1 MSRFSYPHNSVN
13 STLRDMCYASMESCF
28 QGLSFI
34 YLHLRPLNNLWGL
47 YDPKTEN
54 MAGFL
59 PVMEQFRH
67 IELSAM
73 PFIERS
79 QWGLDFF
86 FLHSWAL
93 SSFSGRYDQ
102 RTWKFYDEFHHFPV
116 KYPPDI
122 EHSRQWT
129 LVCITVILTLS
140 TPSNSGP
147 FLSVTIIRPVY
158 QSLVLKELILKGL
171 WRPVTDKYLESVWPL
186 GYANTISFSGQVTM
200 LHHV

>member
-1 MSRFSYPHNSVN
+1 MSRFSYSHISVN
-13 STLRDMCYASMESCF
+13 STFRDICYASMESCF

-47 YDPKTEN
+47 YDPKTKKHGRIFAYN
-54 MAGFL
+54 GAISSH
-59 PVMEQFRH
+59 R
-67 IELSAM
+67 IKCNA
-73 PFIERS
+73 FIEIS
-79 QWGLDFF
+79 HWGLHFF

-102 RTWKFYDEFHHFPV
+102 RTWKFYDKFHHFPI
-116 KYPPDI
+116 KHPPDI

-129 LVCITVILTLS
+129 LVCITVILI
-140 TPSNSGP
+140 
-147 FLSVTIIRPVY
+147 V
-158 QSLVLKELILKGL
+158 KGL

-186 GYANTISFSGQVTM
+186 GCANTISFSGQVTM